1 MSPSTCGCATVK
13 GDLHGGAD
21 IVVELRLLGP
31 VEFAEH
37 GHAREVGPPQR
48 RAVLAALAVD
58 TALPVAT
65 DTLIARVWG
74 TEPPDGARRALHA
87 HIARIRRLCEQLGEV
102 DDVRFRL
109 VRRSGGYVLEAG
121 PDQVDILRF
130 RELVGRAR
138 ASGRSDGTR
147 ASLLREALGLWHGE
161 PLAGLSGQWAAR
173 VREAWRRQHVDAAV
187 GWARLTLRAGDPVTV
202 IGPLGDLL
210 GEYPL
215 VEPLSEVLMR
225 ALHAAG
231 RGAEALDCYAALRRR
246 LTEELGSDPSS
257 GLQDV
262 HQAILRGSLSPPPAW
277 PTATGAGDD
286 TTIALSFTPAPPA
299 PSAPPPPPPPS
310 RTATA
315 RLGELPSQLP
325 MGVRGFTGRQDELAH
340 LDGLLAA
347 AAGPPRAVAICAVS
361 GTAGVGKTAL
371 AVHWARTAQGAFP
384 DGQLYVNLRGFAPGG
399 PVMGPAEAMRGF
411 LDAFG
416 VPPGRIPVG
425 LDAQTGLY
433 RSLLTG
439 RRVLVVLDNARD
451 AEQIRPLLPGSPGCM
466 ALVTSRNLL
475 TGLAAA
481 EGAHLL
487 ALGLLTP
494 DDALDLL
501 TTRLGARRTEA
512 EPSAVREIVDRCAGL
527 PLALA
532 VVAARAAADPRLPLS
547 RLAQE
552 LRLADSRLDALDG
565 GEPASQ
571 IRAVFSWSYHA
582 LRPEAARLFR
592 LIGLHPGPDTG
603 LAAAA
608 ALAGA
613 RPAETR
619 PLLTELVRG
628 HLLTETAARR
638 YSFHDLLRAYAAEL
652 VATHDTEA
660 VRHDATLRML
670 DHYAHTAHGADVL
683 LTPQPRPV
691 PLPTPQPGSQPLELT
706 DHQQAQEWFGGELP
720 VLLATVHR
728 AAAEGFDAH
737 TSTLASALTTFLD
750 RHGHWRALAAVQ
762 TAALDAARRQG
773 DTAGQADAHRGLGLA
788 HDRLTRRDEAR
799 THYLLALQLFGALGH
814 HAGQAR
820 THQHL
825 ARMSAAEQLHQQ
837 ALSHAHHSLTHYR
850 AADDRAGQSAALNHI
865 GWLHAQLGYQEKAL
879 VYCRQALVL
888 AEETG
893 DPNGQAHTW
902 DSLGYIHHHLA
913 QYAQAVDCYQQA
925 VALFHRT
932 GEFHSEAASLV
943 CLGDIHHACS
953 APRAAHGA
961 WARALTI
968 ADRLGLA
975 DTDPLRTG
983 LLPRLRLPHIPGPGG
998 QARPGGARSHHRP
1011 GSALA

>member
-1 MSPSTCGCATVK
+1 VK

-21 IVVELRLLGP
+21 IVLELRLLGP

-65 DTLIARVWG
+65 DVLITRVWG

-87 HIARIRRLCEQLGEV
+87 HIARIRRLCERLDGIDGV
-102 DDVRFRL
+102 PFRL
-109 VRRSGGYVLEAG
+109 VRRSGGYVLEAR

-130 RELVGRAR
+130 RNLVGRAR
-138 ASGRSDGTR
+138 ETGRSDDART
-147 ASLLREALGLWHGE
+147 SLLREALGLWRGE

-173 VREAWRRQHVDAAV
+173 VREAWRRQHIDAAV
-187 GWARLTLRAGDPVTV
+187 GWARLTLRAGDPVAV

-215 VEPLSEVLMR
+215 VEPLSEALMR

-246 LTEELGSDPSS
+246 LTEDLGSDPSPA
-257 GLQDV
+257 LREV
-262 HQAILRGSLSPPPAW
+262 HQAILRGRLSRPPAW
-277 PTATGAGDD
+277 PTPSGTADDATL
-286 TTIALSFTPAPPA
+286 ALSLVPTPHAPPTA
-299 PSAPPPPPPPS
+299 PTSPPPPS
-310 RTATA
+310 PPPPAAPSRSD
-315 RLGELPSQLP
+315 ELPTQLP
-325 MGVRGFTGRQDELAH
+325 LGVRGFTGRQDELAR

-347 AAGPPRAVAICAVS
+347 TDDGPRAVVICAVS

-371 AVHWARTAQGAFP
+371 AVHWARGAQGAFP

-399 PVMGPAEAMRGF
+399 TVMGPAEAVRGF

-416 VPPGRIPVG
+416 VPPSRIPVG
-425 LDAQTGLY
+425 LDAQAGLY

-451 AEQIRPLLPGSPGCM
+451 AEQVRPLLPGSPGCM

-494 DDALDLL
+494 DEALDLL
-501 TTRLGARRTEA
+501 TARLGTERTEA
-512 EPSAVREIVDRCAGL
+512 EPSPVREIVDRCAGL

-532 VVAARAAADPRLPLS
+532 VVAARGAAGPRLPLA

-582 LRPEAARLFR
+582 LRPEAARVFR
-592 LIGLHPGPDTG
+592 LLGLHPGPDTG
-603 LAAAA
+603 LPAAA

-613 RPAETR
+613 RPAEIR
-619 PLLTELVRG
+619 PLLAELVRG
-628 HLLTETAARR
+628 HLLTESAARR

-652 VATHDTEA
+652 VATHDSAT
-660 VRHDATLRML
+660 VRRDATLRML
-670 DHYAHTAHGADVL
+670 DHYTHTSHRADVL

-691 PLPTPQPGSQPLELT
+691 PLPPHQPGAEPMELM
-706 DHQQAQEWFGGELP
+706 DHQQAQDWYGSELP
-720 VLLATVHR
+720 VLLAVADR

-737 TSTLASALTTFLD
+737 TWRLASALTTFLD

-814 HAGQAR
+814 SAGQAR

-825 ARMSAAEQLHQQ
+825 ARMSAAQQLHQE
-837 ALSHAHHSLTHYR
+837 ALAHAHHSLTHYR

-879 VYCRQALVL
+879 VHCRQALTL

-893 DPNGQAHTW
+893 DLNGQAHTW

-913 QYAQAVDCYQQA
+913 QYAQAVDCYRQA
-925 VALFHRT
+925 VTLFHRT
-932 GEFHSEAASLV
+932 GEFHSEAVSLV

-961 WARALTI
+961 WTRALAI

-983 LLPRLRLPHIPGPGG
+983 LLPRLRLPHIRATAGRS
-998 QARPGGARSHHRP
+998 RPGTVRSPHRP